1 MGTIRARFTS
11 LIHQPRHKLLV
22 FGAGAFGLV
31 LVGVAVGFVVLLS
44 GAYSTA
50 ATTQHFRLTHRLLDL
65 GLQYSVRSA
74 SRDIEVPALDQPGM
88 VEHGAACYVKHCVQ
102 CHGAPGVGPADE
114 GKGLLPTPDPL
125 TQTARDWPAQ
135 WLYYVTSKGVRMT
148 GMPAWEYRIST
159 EARWSTVA
167 FLKQMP
173 FLSADQYDALQASV
187 NPSDCEPATELVP
200 YSEDSAKITL
210 RQYACDSCHI
220 IEGVV
225 GSLSYTGPVLVDWS
239 KRKYIA
245 GTVPNTHENLVRWI
259 RDPQAVSPGTLMP
272 DLDVAEAHAREMAT
286 YLLRLE

>member
-1 MGTIRARFTS
+1 MKGRFAA
-11 LIHQPRHKLLV
+11 LIHKPRHKLLV

-31 LVGVAVGFVVLLS
+31 LVGVIVGFVVLLS

-65 GLQYSVRSA
+65 GLQYSVRTA

-88 VEHGAACYVKHCVQ
+88 VEHGAACYARYCVQ
-102 CHGAPGVGPADE
+102 CHGAPGVPSTDE
-114 GKGLLPTPDPL
+114 GKGLLPGPDSL
-125 TQTARDWPAQ
+125 AQTAREWPAQ

-159 EARWSTVA
+159 NGRWSTVA
-167 FLKQMP
+167 FMKQLP
-173 FLSADQYDALQASV
+173 FLTADQYDALRASV
-187 NPSDCEPATELVP
+187 NPSDCEPATEPAP
-200 YSEDSAKITL
+200 YSEERAKITL
-210 RQYACDSCHI
+210 RQYSCDTCHI

-225 GSLSYTGPVLVDWS
+225 GPVSYAGPVLVDWS

-245 GTVPNTHENLVRWI
+245 GAVPNTHENLVSWI
-259 RDPQAVSPGTLMP
+259 RDPQTMSPGTLMP

-286 YLLRLE
+286 YLMRLE

>member
-1 MGTIRARFTS
+1 MGTIRDRFSS

-22 FGAGAFGLV
+22 FTAGALGLV
-31 LVGVAVGFVVLLS
+31 LIGITVGFVVLLS

-65 GLQYSVRSA
+65 GLRYSVRTA
-74 SRDIEVPALDQPGM
+74 SREIEVPALDRRGM
-88 VEHGAACYVKHCVQ
+88 VEHGAACYAKYCVQ
-102 CHGAPGVGPADE
+102 CHGAPGVGPTDE
-114 GKGLLPTPDPL
+114 GKGLLPIPDPL
-125 TQTARDWPAQ
+125 TQTAREWPARS
-135 WLYYVTSKGVRMT
+135 LYYVTSKGVRMT

-159 EARWSTVA
+159 EGLWATVA

-173 FLSADQYDALQASV
+173 LLTAERYDALQASV
-187 NPSDCEPATELVP
+187 SPSDCEPATESAP
-200 YSEDSAKITL
+200 YSKGRAKITL

-225 GSLSYTGPVLVDWS
+225 GSVSYAGPVLVDWS

-259 RDPQAVSPGTLMP
+259 RDPQAMSPGTLMP

-286 YLLRLE
+286 YLMQLE